1 MTEDIP
7 FNRSLNFD
15 YGRVDWLTPRIRRVI
30 ARNPG
35 PFTFVGTNTYIIG
48 VGTVSVI
55 DPGPEDPA
63 HLDAL
68 VTALRGE
75 TVSAILLTHTHRDH
89 SPLARDLKRHTSAPI
104 YAEGIHRPFRDVA
117 LGELQ
122 RLDASADTALVPD
135 VMLEDGAVV
144 SGPGWTLEAITTPG
158 HTANHLAFALR
169 EDGSLFSG
177 DHVMAWSTSIVA
189 PPDGSMAAYMSSLRK
204 VAARPED
211 VYWPGHGGAV
221 RNAAAFASAYVK
233 HRLMR
238 EAAILETLKAAPAT
252 IPTLVRSVYAG
263 LDEKLQGAAA
273 LSTFAHLED
282 LVARDLVRA
291 DPEPTLEAVYR
302 TV

>member
-1 MTEDIP
+1 MAEDIP
-7 FNRSLNFD
+7 FNRSLDFE

-35 PFTFVGTNTYIIG
+35 PFTFVGTNTYIVG
-48 VGTVSVI
+48 VGTVAVI
-55 DPGPEDPA
+55 DPGPEDRA

-89 SPLARDLKRHTSAPI
+89 SPLARDLQQRTSAPI
-104 YAEGIHRPFRDVA
+104 YAEGVHRPFRDVA

-122 RLDASADTALVPD
+122 RLDASADMALVPD
-135 VMLEDGAVV
+135 VTLEDDAVV
-144 SGPGWTLEAITTPG
+144 SGPGWTLETVTTPG
-158 HTANHLAFALR
+158 HTVNHLAFALR

-204 VAARPED
+204 IAARRED
-211 VYWPGHGGAV
+211 IYWPGHGGPV
-221 RNAAAFASAYVK
+221 RNAGAFASAYVK

-238 EAAILETLKAAPAT
+238 EAAILDKLKAGPKTVFA
-252 IPTLVRSVYAG
+252 LVRSVYAG

-282 LVARDLVRA
+282 LVARDLIRA
-291 DPEPTLEAVYR
+291 EPEPTIEAIYR
-302 TV
+302 IR